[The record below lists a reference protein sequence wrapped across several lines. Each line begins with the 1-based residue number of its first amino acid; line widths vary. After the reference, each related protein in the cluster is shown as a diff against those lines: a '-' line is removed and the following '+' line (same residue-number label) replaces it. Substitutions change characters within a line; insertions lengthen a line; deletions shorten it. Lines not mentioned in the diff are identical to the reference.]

1 MKKIKILIAVSFLLT
16 SFSGTAF
23 ELADLSDVLFKDT
36 ATGVKGQLKDAKF
49 EFDAYSTIL
58 LDKGL
63 SKNVHILVARNR
75 SSVLIAGQART
86 KQLRE
91 KVQRLVLGV
100 AHVKWKEGDVNDVEP
115 ANAQVCGK
123 GASKVSG
130 NERRKFNLKSAD
142 ECSTV
147 NRIYNEVIVGIPL
160 DEKQQSD
167 DDLLRA
173 KIVNELLYASIIE
186 NADTVKIVVTSGVV
200 YLLGDQ
206 LAKETAEQVTK
217 FVKDL
222 TDVKK
227 VIPLFRF

>member
-1 MKKIKILIAVSFLLT
+1 MKKVKILIVVSFLLT
-16 SFSGTAF
+16 SFSSMAF
-23 ELADLSDVLFKDT
+23 ELGGLSDVLFEDT
-36 ATGVKGQLKDAKF
+36 ATGVEGQLKDAKF

-58 LDKGL
+58 LNKGL
-63 SKNVHILVARNR
+63 SKNVYILVARNR

-86 KQLRE
+86 AQLRE

-100 AHVKWKEGDVNDVEP
+100 AHVRWKAGNVNDVEP
-115 ANAQVCGK
+115 ANAQICGK
-123 GASKVSG
+123 GASRVSG

-147 NRIYNEVIVGIPL
+147 NRIYNEVVVAEPL
-160 DEKQQSD
+160 NEKQQSD

-186 NADTVKIVVTSGVV
+186 NADRVKIVVTSGVV
-200 YLLGDQ
+200 YLLGDELVKQ
-206 LAKETAEQVTK
+206 TAKQVTK